1 MNERPSFINDE
12 EPVDNGNI
20 LQILAE
26 LVKTQLA
33 YEKIV
38 ADLEFQLECE
48 NKILNSLSMEQIPA
62 LLRAN
67 GLSRIKLAT
76 GESVELKE
84 DINVTIKDK
93 DAFFQFLKSRG
104 DAELIK
110 TQLAIGKVDG
120 TKMSELYSFLMNK
133 EYPYEAEMNVH
144 SQTTKS
150 YFRKACGFDVKAE
163 EREAGIMSG
172 KYLDPSQLPE
182 FAKVFT
188 LTKTKITTK

>member
-1 MNERPSFINDE
+1 MNERPSFINE
-12 EPVDNGNI
+12 EAPDNGNV
-20 LQILAE
+20 LQRLAD
-26 LVKTQLA
+26 LVQTQLA
-33 YEKIV
+33 YEKVV
-38 ADLEFQLECE
+38 ADLEWQLECE
-48 NKILNSLSMEQIPA
+48 KKILNNISMEQIPA
-62 LLRAN
+62 LLRAS
-67 GLSRIKLAT
+67 GLSRVKLAT
-76 GESVELKE
+76 GETVELKE

-133 EYPYEAEMNVH
+133 EYPYEADMSVH

-150 YFRKACGFDVKAE
+150 YFRKACGFDVKEE
-163 EREAGIMSG
+163 EREAGIRSG
-172 KYLDPSQLPE
+172 KYLDPAQLPE